1 MLVILPKTMVW
12 RNLRALSVEI
22 LSELRGALKPQRV
35 MVYFPKFAMRTRYS
49 LPQSLSKMG
58 IPSAFT
64 GAADFSGMDGTGDL
78 YIDDIIHQAFVE
90 VNEKGTE
97 SAAMIVIV
105 LLSVKPLDEDVPVFR
120 VDCPFIFFIQES
132 ETGDILLMGRVSDP
146 SG

>member
-132 ETGDILLMGRVSDP
+132 ETGDILFMGRVSDP